1 MTLPWIQKAELD
13 VTSLTTSMNLS
24 AVALVAPYAA
34 HITAVQYV
42 PNSTQ
47 AGGIDV
53 NHRMLSLYNRGSVA
67 GTGTTRVATLD
78 LTSAAAGGTLTNNV
92 PSSLTLTATTAF
104 LTVAAGDVLE
114 WESSMSATGMN
125 DPGGRVIVTYSR
137 I

>member
-1 MTLPWIQKAELD
+1 MVDLPEVTADDNFAAAFEQLALNGDKAMEDLD
-13 VTSLTTSMNLS
+13 G
-24 AVALVAPYAA
+24 
-34 HITAVQYV
+34 QD
-42 PNSTQ
+42 TQ
-47 AGGIDV
+47 AGGAAA
-53 NHRMLSLYNRGSVA
+53 NHRMLSLYNRGSAA

-92 PSSLTLTATTAF
+92 ASSLTLTSTTTF

-125 DPGGRVIVTYSR
+125 DPGGRVIITYSR